1 MRLQGKT
8 VNGVARQIGVS
19 GRAVRAYLRGKEKVL
34 AAQRVK
40 LLAAEV
46 GLSVRQLEAK
56 ILREWA

>member
-1 MRLQGKT
+1 
-8 VNGVARQIGVS
+8 
-19 GRAVRAYLRGKEKVL
+19 LRGKEKVL